1 VAAKLDFDG
10 TITFIPRVPG
20 QRVRMPMD
28 LGDKL
33 AGDEVVS
40 LTLAEARQL
49 VLAGKMV
56 WTAKE
61 LGPYK
66 NGHGLPGHI
75 AECDPLYVEED

>member
-1 VAAKLDFDG
+1 VAAKLESDG
-10 TITFIPRVPG
+10 AITFIPRVPG
-20 QRVRMPMD
+20 QRIRVPMD

-33 AGDEVVS
+33 TGHEVTS

-56 WTAKE
+56 WTAKDK
-61 LGPYK
+61 GPYG

-75 AECDPLYVEED
+75 AECDPLYVEP